1 MCKWGATYR
10 RRDEFKLVISLN
22 MKSGT
27 LELSAWLRGSPSS
40 WRISSSQQYKLLIE
54 PWKWVWGGV
63 MWILEVSRT
72 SRVFWVFY
80 FPCLN
85 EIPSCWN
92 VSVRRNLLHQAA
104 IRKKVKSLLRRPI
117 FSSIKFIWIPSNC
130 KGSLLRWISTKILGN
145 PQHEFCLLSMGS
157 TCWYSLLI
165 SRHFSNFFR
174 DFYFI
179 YL

>member
-1 MCKWGATYR
+1 
-10 RRDEFKLVISLN
+10 

-54 PWKWVWGGV
+54 PWKWRGEV

-92 VSVRRNLLHQAA
+92 VSVRRKLLCQASMIA
-104 IRKKVKSLLRRPI
+104 PGRKKIKSVLRRSI

-130 KGSLLRWISTKILGN
+130 RGSLLRWISTKILGN
-145 PQHEFCLLSMGS
+145 PQHEFCLLSIGS
-157 TCWYSLLI
+157 TYWYSLLI
-165 SRHFSNFFR
+165 SRYISWSFSVIIL
-174 DFYFI
+174 FI
-179 YL
+179 